1 MVLTFALGIFP
12 ATLLVFWAVLFGAV
26 GVGGLFQFGNP
37 GAALRGL
44 LSMVA
49 AVLSL
54 FGYVALFY
62 AAGDAVTP
70 KVARWLAGGIVANV
84 MGVGF
89 LVGEPEYLEPSLL
102 FMLFSPLIVGCAH
115 LARFI
120 VLTRQRRASV

>member
-1 MVLTFALGIFP
+1 M
-12 ATLLVFWAVLFGAV
+12 
-26 GVGGLFQFGNP
+26 FQFGNP

-44 LSMVA
+44 LAFAA

-62 AAGDAVTP
+62 AAGDAVTL

-84 MGVGF
+84 IGVGF
-89 LVGEPEYLEPSLL
+89 LVGEPEYLEPSVL
-102 FMLFSPLIVGCAH
+102 FMLFSPLVVGCAH

-120 VLTRQRRASV
+120 VLTRQRRAGV